1 MCKLKSEREYEV
13 VMERIEELSPSITDD
28 MREDDKLLIEFS
40 ILVDLAEEYEDK
52 HYPIG
57 SPSIS
62 ELIQYKLQEKEM
74 SQKTL
79 AENLGVSSSRISDY
93 ISGKAEPTLKIAR
106 LLCKELDI
114 SPAEML
120 A

>member
-1 MCKLKSEREYEV
+1 MCKLKSEREYQV
-13 VMERIEELSPSITDD
+13 VMERIEELNPLITDD
-28 MREDDKLLIEFS
+28 MNEDDKLMIEFS

-57 SPSIS
+57 TPSIS
-62 ELIQYKLQEKEM
+62 ELIQLKLQEKEM

-79 AENLGVSSSRISDY
+79 AKKIGISSSRISDY
-93 ISGKAEPTLKIAR
+93 INGKAEPTLKIAR

-114 SPAEML
+114 LPSEIL